1 MLDLRLLLMVLPISL
16 GSATISSGAR
26 EMKIRGREELTMYH
40 DRPILQ
46 YVPMTFLPSGQ

>member
-40 DRPILQ
+40 DGPILQ
-46 YVPMTFLPSGQ
+46 RIPMAFLTTGQ